1 MTYSDLMTLLLVFF
15 VLLYMLTPG
24 IDESTFDNFVSF
36 FQKSTGVMSESAVVS
51 ESNSSSREDAQETIM
66 EMWEAVQEFLEQQGL
81 SSQVNI
87 EQTDEGVKLTLSGD
101 LTFESGSTEILP
113 SGQITLE
120 EVASVLNESI
130 VDIEVQGHTDDVPIS
145 QNSPYRSNWHLGAAR
160 AVSVVLFI
168 QERSLLIP
176 EQFQATSFGEY
187 RPLAA
192 NETPEGRRQNRRV
205 EIYVR
210 YQELIE
216 PPDPGIGEADVQ
228 VPE

>member
-36 FQKSTGVMSESAVVS
+36 FQKSTGVMTESAVVS
-51 ESNSSSREDAQETIM
+51 ESSTSREDARAEIM

-81 SSQVNI
+81 SSQVDI

-113 SGQITLE
+113 DGQVTLR
-120 EVASVLNESI
+120 EVASVMNESI

-145 QNSPYRSNWHLGAAR
+145 QNSLFRSNWHLGAAR

-168 QERSLLIP
+168 QERSVLNP
-176 EQFQATSFGEY
+176 EQFRATSFGEY
-187 RPLAA
+187 VPIAI
-192 NETPEGRRQNRRV
+192 NETSEGRRQNRRV

-210 YQELIE
+210 YQELIL
-216 PPDPGIGEADVQ
+216 PPEEEEMQTQSP
-228 VPE
+228 